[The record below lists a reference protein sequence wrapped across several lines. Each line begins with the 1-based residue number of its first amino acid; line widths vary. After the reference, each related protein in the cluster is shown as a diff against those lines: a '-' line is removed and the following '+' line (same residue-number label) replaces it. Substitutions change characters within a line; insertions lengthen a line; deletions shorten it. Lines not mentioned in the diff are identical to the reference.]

1 MPPDSRPG
9 AAPVAPAGEAEL
21 DVGMS
26 SLPAPGRPL
35 NEDACLA
42 LAPAEEGFPAH
53 LFAVAG
59 GLGGPGVGDAAAH
72 LALDTLHREAA
83 RGGLGRPDSWL
94 RVALR
99 AASAAI
105 RERAASTPEARGM
118 QATATVLLLAADQA
132 CVGHAGDCRAY
143 LVREGAAEQCTTDH
157 THAVELMRLRRLT
170 PEEALTHPSRLL
182 LSRSLGV
189 AARLDPD
196 VVRRPLRAGDV
207 WVLCTDGLW
216 SAVPPTE
223 IAAAVRRRPPAEAAD
238 RLARAAADRGAADH
252 VSVVVV
258 RIERPGA
265 ATPRP
270 PLRRPGSSRTEE
282 G

>member
-1 MPPDSRPG
+1 MRPPESRLG
-9 AAPVAPAGEAEL
+9 APVAPAGEAEL
-21 DVGMS
+21 DVGVS

-42 LAPAEEGFPAH
+42 LAPAEESFPAH

-59 GLGGPGVGDAAAH
+59 GLGGPGVGDVAAR
-72 LALDTLHREAA
+72 LALDTLHDEAA

-94 RVALR
+94 RAALR

-105 RERAASTPEARGM
+105 RERAAATPEARGM

-143 LVREGAAEQCTTDH
+143 LVRDGVPEQCTADH

-170 PEEALTHPSRLL
+170 PEEAITHPSRLL

-216 SAVPPTE
+216 STVPPAE

-238 RLARAAADRGAADH
+238 RLARAAAERGTADH

-258 RIERPGA
+258 RVERPA
-265 ATPRP
+265 EATPRP
-270 PLRRPGSSRTEE
+270 PLRRPGSSLRGE

>member
-132 CVGHAGDCRAY
+132 CVGHVGDGRAH
-143 LVREGAAEQCTTDH
+143 LAPRRRPRAVHHRPHPGRRAGAA
-157 THAVELMRLRRLT
+157 A
-170 PEEALTHPSRLL
+170 PAHPRAGAHPPGAPGHSHPRP
-182 LSRSLGV
+182 RDP
-189 AARLDPD
+189 AAAQPFPD
-196 VVRRPLRAGDV
+196 IVRREVRAGDT
-207 WVLCTDGLW
+207 WILCGD
-216 SAVPPTE
+216 
-223 IAAAVRRRPPAEAAD
+223 AAVGGATAGGERRRGGAPPHPG
-238 RLARAAADRGAADH
+238 RRG
-252 VSVVVV
+252 
-258 RIERPGA
+258 GC
-265 ATPRP
+265 
-270 PLRRPGSSRTEE
+270 G
-282 G
+282 